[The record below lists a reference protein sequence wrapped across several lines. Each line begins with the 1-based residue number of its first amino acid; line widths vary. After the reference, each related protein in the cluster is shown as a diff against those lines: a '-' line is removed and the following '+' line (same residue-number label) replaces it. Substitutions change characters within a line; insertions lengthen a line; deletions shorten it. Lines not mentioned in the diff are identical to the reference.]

1 MAAHFGVRGG
11 VTGWVIRDIRKEIE
25 EASVQVVRA
34 AVLIP
39 NLAPYREKGEDIE
52 RDGDRGPRGC
62 VT

>member
-1 MAAHFGVRGG
+1 MPPVREPPFSPFSS
-11 VTGWVIRDIRKEIE
+11 TTTK
-25 EASVQVVRA
+25 ASVQVVRA

-39 NLAPYREKGEDIE
+39 NPATYREEGEDIE